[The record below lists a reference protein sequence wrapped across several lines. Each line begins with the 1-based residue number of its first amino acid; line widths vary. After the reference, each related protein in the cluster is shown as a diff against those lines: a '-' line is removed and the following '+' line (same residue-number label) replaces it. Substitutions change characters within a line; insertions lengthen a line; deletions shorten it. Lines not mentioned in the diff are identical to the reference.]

1 MQQQLLQHA
10 SPFVQKAVDV
20 IIRLTDVGCE
30 LRHLPNG
37 RRRKIMTLEIIP
49 LKALVGVAALTFA
62 AVVMPLPAAA
72 DAFTFS
78 TGSPDGRIATL
89 SRPNLG
95 PGLIETETADDFI
108 LSQQTSLTQA
118 TFTGL
123 IPSGASVTRVEIEFY
138 HVFPT
143 DSAFPPSGNVVSRT
157 NSPGDVEIAAATR
170 DSLAGTLSF
179 STTPQAANFP
189 VLNTVVNGIH
199 KQPNQFTGGEGPTS
213 GQETQISVNFLM
225 PVDLP
230 ADHYFFRP
238 EAALS
243 TGNFLWLSA
252 AGPPLFTGDLQTW
265 IRNEDLKP
273 DWERVGTD
281 VTHQGPFNASFSLTG
296 VSVPGPIVGAGLPG
310 LILACGALVALAR
323 RRRQLVA

>member
-1 MQQQLLQHA
+1 
-10 SPFVQKAVDV
+10 
-20 IIRLTDVGCE
+20 
-30 LRHLPNG
+30 
-37 RRRKIMTLEIIP
+37 MTLESLIP
-49 LKALVGVAALTFA
+49 LKARTGIAALTFG
-62 AVVMPLPAAA
+62 VMVMPLPAAA
-72 DAFTFS
+72 DAFMFS

-123 IPSGASVTRVEIEFY
+123 IPAGATVTRVEIEFY

-157 NSPGDVEIAAATR
+157 NSPADNEIAAATR
-170 DSLAGTLSF
+170 DSLAGSLNF
-179 STTPQAANFP
+179 STTTLSSNFS

-213 GQETQISVNFLM
+213 GQETQISVNFLP

-243 TGNFLWLSA
+243 TGNFLLLSA

-281 VTHQGPFNASFSLTG
+281 VTHEGPFNASFSLTG
-296 VSVPGPIVGAGLPG
+296 EIVPGPIAGAGLPG
-310 LILACGALVALAR
+310 LILACGALLAFARR
-323 RRRQLVA
+323 RRRQLVV

>member
-1 MQQQLLQHA
+1 
-10 SPFVQKAVDV
+10 
-20 IIRLTDVGCE
+20 
-30 LRHLPNG
+30 
-37 RRRKIMTLEIIP
+37 MTLQSLIP
-49 LKALVGVAALTFA
+49 LKGRTGIAALTFA
-62 AVVMPLPAAA
+62 ALLMPLPAAA
-72 DAFTFS
+72 DAFMFS

-123 IPSGASVTRVEIEFY
+123 IPAGASVTRVEIEFY

-143 DSAFPPSGNVVSRT
+143 DSAFPPSGNVISRT
-157 NSPGDVEIAAATR
+157 NSPADNEIAAATR
-170 DSLAGTLSF
+170 DSLAGSLSF
-179 STTPQAANFP
+179 STTPGSSNFS
-189 VLNTVVNGIH
+189 VANTVINGIH

-213 GQETQISVNFLM
+213 GQETQINVTFLT

-243 TGNFLWLSA
+243 SGNFLWLSA
-252 AGPPLFTGDLQTW
+252 PGPLPGDLQTW

-273 DWERVGTD
+273 DWETVGTD

-296 VSVPGPIVGAGLPG
+296 ESVPGPIAGAGLPG
-310 LILACGALVALAR
+310 VMFAGGCLLGWWRQR
-323 RRRQLVA
+323 RRRV

>member
-1 MQQQLLQHA
+1 
-10 SPFVQKAVDV
+10 
-20 IIRLTDVGCE
+20 
-30 LRHLPNG
+30 
-37 RRRKIMTLEIIP
+37 MTLETLIP
-49 LKALVGVAALTFA
+49 LKARTGIAALALA

-72 DAFTFS
+72 DAFMFS

-108 LSQQTSLTQA
+108 LSQQTSLTQG

-157 NSPGDVEIAAATR
+157 NSPADNEIAAATR
-170 DSLAGTLSF
+170 DSLAGSLSF
-179 STTPQAANFP
+179 STTMGSNFS
-189 VLNTVVNGIH
+189 VSNTVINGIH
-199 KQPNQFTGGEGPTS
+199 KQPNQFTGGEGPTT
-213 GQETQISVNFLM
+213 GQEVQISVNFTP

-238 EAALS
+238 EAQLS
-243 TGNFLWLSA
+243 SGNFLWLS
-252 AGPPLFTGDLQTW
+252 GPGPQLFPGDLQTW

-296 VSVPGPIVGAGLPG
+296 ESVPGPIAGAGLPG
-310 LILACGALVALAR
+310 LILACGVLLALAR

>member
-1 MQQQLLQHA
+1 
-10 SPFVQKAVDV
+10 
-20 IIRLTDVGCE
+20 
-30 LRHLPNG
+30 
-37 RRRKIMTLEIIP
+37 MTLETLIP
-49 LKALVGVAALTFA
+49 LKARTGIAALAFA

-72 DAFTFS
+72 DAFMFS
-78 TGSPDGRIATL
+78 TGSPDGRIGTL

-95 PGLIETETADDFI
+95 PGLIETETADDFF

-123 IPSGASVTRVEIEFY
+123 IPSGATVTRVEIEFY

-157 NSPGDVEIAAATR
+157 NSPADNEIAAATR
-170 DSLAGTLSF
+170 DSLAGSLSF
-179 STTPQAANFP
+179 STNALNPNFS

-213 GQETQISVNFLM
+213 GQETQISVNFLP

-243 TGNFLWLSA
+243 SGNFLLLSA

-296 VSVPGPIVGAGLPG
+296 VAVPGPIVGAGLPG
-310 LILACGALVALAR
+310 LILACGVLLALAR

>member
-1 MQQQLLQHA
+1 
-10 SPFVQKAVDV
+10 
-20 IIRLTDVGCE
+20 
-30 LRHLPNG
+30 
-37 RRRKIMTLEIIP
+37 MTLESLIP
-49 LKALVGVAALTFA
+49 LKARTGIAALTFG

-72 DAFTFS
+72 DAFMFS

-108 LSQQTSLTQA
+108 LSQQTSLTQG

-157 NSPGDVEIAAATR
+157 NSPADNEIAAATR
-170 DSLAGTLSF
+170 DSLAGSLSF
-179 STTPQAANFP
+179 STTMGSNFS
-189 VLNTVVNGIH
+189 VSNTVINGIH

-213 GQETQISVNFLM
+213 GQETQINVTFLT

-243 TGNFLWLSA
+243 SGNFLWLSA
-252 AGPPLFTGDLQTW
+252 PGPLPGDLQTW

-296 VSVPGPIVGAGLPG
+296 ESVPGPIAGAGLPG
-310 LILACGALVALAR
+310 LILACGVLLALAR

>member
-1 MQQQLLQHA
+1 
-10 SPFVQKAVDV
+10 
-20 IIRLTDVGCE
+20 
-30 LRHLPNG
+30 
-37 RRRKIMTLEIIP
+37 MTLIP
-49 LKALVGVAALTFA
+49 LKARKGVAALTFA
-62 AVVMPLPAAA
+62 AVVMPLPVAA
-72 DAFTFS
+72 DAFMFS

-123 IPSGASVTRVEIEFY
+123 IPAGTTVTRVEIEFY

-157 NSPGDVEIAAATR
+157 NSPADNEIAAATR
-170 DSLAGTLSF
+170 DSLAGSLSF
-179 STTPQAANFP
+179 STSALNSNFP

-213 GQETQISVNFLM
+213 GQETQITVTFLP

-243 TGNFLWLSA
+243 SGNFLWLSA
-252 AGPPLFTGDLQTW
+252 AGPQPGTTDLQTW

-296 VSVPGPIVGAGLPG
+296 EAVPGPIVGAGIPG
-310 LILACGALVALAR
+310 LILAGAGLLDWWR
-323 RRRQLVA
+323 RRKKIA

>member
-1 MQQQLLQHA
+1 
-10 SPFVQKAVDV
+10 
-20 IIRLTDVGCE
+20 
-30 LRHLPNG
+30 
-37 RRRKIMTLEIIP
+37 MTLEALIP
-49 LKALVGVAALTFA
+49 SKARTGIAALTFA
-62 AVVMPLPAAA
+62 AVVVPLPAAA
-72 DAFTFS
+72 DSFMFS
-78 TGSPDGRIATL
+78 TGSPDGRIGTL
-89 SRPNLG
+89 SRPNGG

-108 LSQQTSLTQA
+108 LSQQTSLTHA

-138 HVFPT
+138 HIFPT

-157 NSPGDVEIAAATR
+157 NSPSDVEIAAATR
-170 DSLAGTLSF
+170 DSLNGSLSF
-179 STTPQAANFP
+179 TTTTLNPNFS

-199 KQPNQFTGGEGPTS
+199 KQPNQFTGGEGPAS

-243 TGNFLWLSA
+243 SGNFLLLSA

-281 VTHQGPFNASFSLTG
+281 VTRQGPFNASFSLEG
-296 VSVPGPIVGAGLPG
+296 VAVPGPIAGAGLPG
-310 LILACGALVALAR
+310 LIFASGGLLAWW
-323 RRRQLVA
+323 RRRQKIA

>member
-1 MQQQLLQHA
+1 MMLE
-10 SPFVQKAVDV
+10 
-20 IIRLTDVGCE
+20 RL
-30 LRHLPNG
+30 
-37 RRRKIMTLEIIP
+37 IP
-49 LKALVGVAALTFA
+49 LKARTGIAALTFG

-72 DAFTFS
+72 DAFMFS

-108 LSQQTSLTQA
+108 LSQQTSLTQG

-143 DSAFPPSGNVVSRT
+143 DSAFPPSGNVISRT
-157 NSPGDVEIAAATR
+157 NSPADVEIAAATR
-170 DSLAGTLSF
+170 DSLAGSLSF
-179 STTPQAANFP
+179 STTMGSNFS
-189 VLNTVVNGIH
+189 VSNTVINGIH
-199 KQPNQFTGGEGPTS
+199 KQPNQFTGGEGPTT
-213 GQETQISVNFLM
+213 GQEVQISVNFTP

-238 EAALS
+238 EAQLS
-243 TGNFLWLSA
+243 SGNFLWLSA
-252 AGPPLFTGDLQTW
+252 AGPSLFEGDLQSW

-296 VSVPGPIVGAGLPG
+296 ESVPGPIAGAGLPG
-310 LILACGALVALAR
+310 LILACGVLLALAR

>member
-1 MQQQLLQHA
+1 
-10 SPFVQKAVDV
+10 
-20 IIRLTDVGCE
+20 
-30 LRHLPNG
+30 
-37 RRRKIMTLEIIP
+37 MTLQSFIP
-49 LKALVGVAALTFA
+49 LKARSGIAALTFA
-62 AVVMPLPAAA
+62 AVVMPLPAVA

-78 TGSPDGRIATL
+78 TGDPDGRIATL

-108 LSQQTSLTQA
+108 LSQQTSLTQG

-157 NSPGDVEIAAATR
+157 NSPADNEIAAATR
-170 DSLAGTLSF
+170 DSLAGSLSF
-179 STTPQAANFP
+179 STTMGSNFS
-189 VLNTVVNGIH
+189 VSNTVINGIH
-199 KQPNQFTGGEGPTS
+199 KQPNQFTGGEGPTT
-213 GQETQISVNFLM
+213 GQEVQISVNFTP

-238 EAALS
+238 EAQLTS
-243 TGNFLWLSA
+243 GNFLWLS
-252 AGPPLFTGDLQTW
+252 GPGPQLFPGDLQTW

-296 VSVPGPIVGAGLPG
+296 VTVPGPIAGAGLPG
-310 LILACGALVALAR
+310 LILACGVLLVLG
-323 RRRQLVA
+323 RRRQKIA

>member
-1 MQQQLLQHA
+1 M
-10 SPFVQKAVDV
+10 
-20 IIRLTDVGCE
+20 
-30 LRHLPNG
+30 
-37 RRRKIMTLEIIP
+37 
-49 LKALVGVAALTFA
+49 
-62 AVVMPLPAAA
+62 VVPLPAAA
-72 DAFTFS
+72 DSFMFS
-78 TGSPDGRIATL
+78 TGSPDGRIGTL
-89 SRPNLG
+89 SRPNGG

-108 LSQQTSLTQA
+108 LSQQTSLTHA

-157 NSPGDVEIAAATR
+157 NSPADNEIAAATR
-170 DSLAGTLSF
+170 DSLAGSLSF
-179 STTPQAANFP
+179 STSTLNPNFS

-199 KQPNQFTGGEGPTS
+199 KQPNQFTGGEGPAS

-243 TGNFLWLSA
+243 SGNFLLLSA

-281 VTHQGPFNASFSLTG
+281 VTRQGPFNASFSLEG
-296 VSVPGPIVGAGLPG
+296 VAVPGPIAGAGLPG
-310 LILACGALVALAR
+310 LIFASGGLLAWW
-323 RRRQLVA
+323 RRRQKIA

>member
-1 MQQQLLQHA
+1 M
-10 SPFVQKAVDV
+10 SFK
-20 IIRLTDVGCE
+20 
-30 LRHLPNG
+30 LR
-37 RRRKIMTLEIIP
+37 P
-49 LKALVGVAALTFA
+49 LR
-62 AVVMPLPAAA
+62 
-72 DAFTFS
+72 D
-78 TGSPDGRIATL
+78 PDGRIATL

-123 IPSGASVTRVEIEFY
+123 IPAGATVTRVEIEFY
-138 HVFPT
+138 HVFPA

-157 NSPGDVEIAAATR
+157 NSPADNEIAAATR
-170 DSLAGTLSF
+170 DSLAGSLSF
-179 STTPQAANFP
+179 STTTLSSNFS

-213 GQETQISVNFLM
+213 GQETQISVNFLP

-243 TGNFLWLSA
+243 TGNFLLLSA
-252 AGPPLFTGDLQTW
+252 AGPPQFTGDLQTW

-281 VTHQGPFNASFSLTG
+281 VTHEGPFNASFSLTG
-296 VSVPGPIVGAGLPG
+296 VAVPGPIAGAGLPG
-310 LILACGALVALAR
+310 LILACGALLAFARR
-323 RRRQLVA
+323 RRRQLVV

>member
-1 MQQQLLQHA
+1 MSHKVELLLLLRWRTRQHG
-10 SPFVQKAVDV
+10 DY
-20 IIRLTDVGCE
+20 
-30 LRHLPNG
+30 LPHR
-37 RRRKIMTLEIIP
+37 RRRKIMTLQSLITS
-49 LKALVGVAALTFA
+49 KARIGIAALTFA
-62 AVVMPLPAAA
+62 AVVMPLPAVA

-123 IPSGASVTRVEIEFY
+123 IPAGATVTRVEIEFY

-157 NSPGDVEIAAATR
+157 NSPADNEIAAATR
-170 DSLAGTLSF
+170 DSLAGSLSF
-179 STTPQAANFP
+179 STTTLSSNFS

-213 GQETQISVNFLM
+213 GQETQISVNFLP

-243 TGNFLWLSA
+243 TGNFLLLSA

-296 VSVPGPIVGAGLPG
+296 VTVPGPIAGAGLPG
-310 LILACGALVALAR
+310 LILACGVLLVLG
-323 RRRQLVA
+323 RRRQKIA

>member
-1 MQQQLLQHA
+1 MMLE
-10 SPFVQKAVDV
+10 
-20 IIRLTDVGCE
+20 RL
-30 LRHLPNG
+30 
-37 RRRKIMTLEIIP
+37 IP
-49 LKALVGVAALTFA
+49 LKARTGIAALTFA

-108 LSQQTSLTQA
+108 LSQQTSLTQG

-157 NSPGDVEIAAATR
+157 NSPADNEIAAATR
-170 DSLAGTLSF
+170 DSLAGSLSF
-179 STTPQAANFP
+179 STTMGSNFS
-189 VLNTVVNGIH
+189 VSNTVINGIH
-199 KQPNQFTGGEGPTS
+199 KQPNQFTGGEGPTT
-213 GQETQISVNFLM
+213 GQEVQISVNFTP

-238 EAALS
+238 EAQLS
-243 TGNFLWLSA
+243 SGNFLWLS
-252 AGPPLFTGDLQTW
+252 GPGPQLFPGDLQTW

-296 VSVPGPIVGAGLPG
+296 ESVPGPIAGAGLPG
-310 LILACGALVALAR
+310 LILACGVLLALAR

>member
-1 MQQQLLQHA
+1 
-10 SPFVQKAVDV
+10 
-20 IIRLTDVGCE
+20 
-30 LRHLPNG
+30 
-37 RRRKIMTLEIIP
+37 MTLETLIP
-49 LKALVGVAALTFA
+49 LKARTGIAALAFA

-72 DAFTFS
+72 DAFMFS
-78 TGSPDGRIATL
+78 TGSPDGRIGTL

-95 PGLIETETADDFI
+95 PGLIETETADDFF

-123 IPSGASVTRVEIEFY
+123 IPSGATVTRVEIEFY

-157 NSPGDVEIAAATR
+157 NSPADNEIAAATR
-170 DSLAGTLSF
+170 DSLAGSLSF
-179 STTPQAANFP
+179 STNALNPNFS

-213 GQETQISVNFLM
+213 GQETQITVSFLP

-243 TGNFLWLSA
+243 SGNFLLLSA
-252 AGPPLFTGDLQTW
+252 AGPQPGTADLQTW

-296 VSVPGPIVGAGLPG
+296 VAVPGPIVGAGLPG
-310 LILACGALVALAR
+310 LILGCGGLLALAR